1 MLMKD
6 ITPGRQVWFQESGV
20 GENGKTERRMC
31 QGTVTGM
38 DGKKVSIQMKGE
50 NDTRALHPFQCF
62 ATQDELKSEMKWD
75 LYMDTFQDKLCS
87 AAEKY
92 MGKCT
97 SFFERLHKVN
107 GSAGTGTSRNRGR
120 KQIET
125 GRQPF

>member
-20 GENGKTERRMC
+20 GEDGKTERRMC

-38 DGKKVSIQMKGE
+38 DGKKVSIQMEGE

-75 LYMDTFQDKLCS
+75 LYMDTFQDSCVQLLKS
-87 AAEKY
+87 IW
-92 MGKCT
+92 GNVRI
-97 SFFERLHKVN
+97 F
-107 GSAGTGTSRNRGR
+107 
-120 KQIET
+120 
-125 GRQPF
+125 